1 LIGQFSLL
9 NSQDRDAK
17 VPSVSDMQAI
27 KPTLA
32 PPARSH
38 DLLQALTSALEI
50 LGTARDPTAALTE
63 SFQHASRAFGAEKAL
78 LLRVRATDPLEL
90 ESIRASGLEFE
101 QVKACLSGQ
110 PVEGVS
116 SSRIRRAVATG
127 ALQLVENSQF
137 EGANAG
143 QTGSLRGRPH
153 SVLCAP
159 VTDPW
164 TKAPLAVLYFQTRP
178 GPGGYT
184 PEDVPFL
191 QGYATTL
198 GHAFG
203 LFLTS
208 EQRYRELE
216 EEWKRLQRDRP
227 DHAPELIGDSEEI
240 ARLREELH
248 ETYLPATAAHQ
259 PRPIL
264 LLGETG
270 TGKDLVARYLHYYS
284 PARGRAPFVEYNCA
298 GLSGELVQTTLFGH
312 VRGAFTGA
320 TETAQGL
327 FRSADKGTLFLDEIG
342 ELPPQGQELLLK
354 VLDHWTVRPVGDT
367 RSYEVNVQLLCATN
381 RDLAA
386 VVREGRFR
394 HDLYQRLK
402 ALTIRLTPL
411 AQRPGDIRP
420 LLAHF
425 LAQAEKGLQKR
436 TRGLTPA
443 ALRALLAYAWPGNIR
458 ELAGVSWALVTHC
471 RAGAEIEV
479 EDVRRHCPDVL
490 SQPRRDRVR
499 FAEEEVTG
507 SFRDARSRF
516 ERDFLVHRVEL
527 HRWNVPEAARSMG
540 LSAATLYRYLQRHG
554 LRQGDERTT

>member
-1 LIGQFSLL
+1 MS
-9 NSQDRDAK
+9 NAH
-17 VPSVSDMQAI
+17 
-27 KPTLA
+27 
-32 PPARSH
+32 PAEPLPERSH
-38 DLLQALTSALEI
+38 DLLRALTSALEI
-50 LGTARDPTAALTE
+50 LGSARDATAALTE
-63 SFQHASRAFGAEKAL
+63 SFAHAARAFGAEKAL
-78 LLRVRATDPLEL
+78 LLRVRSTSPLEL
-90 ESIRASGLEFE
+90 ESIRASGLTFDE
-101 QVKACLSGQ
+101 VKACLQGL
-110 PVEGVS
+110 PVPGVS
-116 SSRIRRAVATG
+116 ASRIRGAVETG
-127 ALQLVENSQF
+127 EPQLVENSQF
-137 EGANAG
+137 DGKQASE
-143 QTGSLRGRPH
+143 TGSLSGRPH

-164 TKAPLAVLYFQTRP
+164 TRAPLALVYFQTRP
-178 GPGGYT
+178 GPAGYT
-184 PEDVPFL
+184 QADLPFL
-191 QGYATTL
+191 RGYATAL

-216 EEWKRLQRDRP
+216 EDWKRLQREGRGQ
-227 DHAPELIGDSEEI
+227 APEIIGDSEEMG
-240 ARLREELH
+240 RLRAELS
-248 ETYLPATAAHQ
+248 ETYLPATAARR
-259 PRPIL
+259 PRPML
-264 LLGETG
+264 VLGDTG

-284 PARGRAPFVEYNCA
+284 PSRSRAAFVECNCA
-298 GLSGELVQTTLFGH
+298 GLTGELVQTTLFGH

-320 TETAQGL
+320 TESSQGL
-327 FRSADKGTLFLDEIG
+327 LRAADKGTLFLDEIG
-342 ELPPQGQELLLK
+342 EMPPAGQELLLK

-367 RSYEVNVQLLCATN
+367 RTYDVDVQLLCATN

-402 ALTIRLTPL
+402 ALTIRLTGL
-411 AQRPGDIRP
+411 AQRPGDLRP

-443 ALRALLAYAWPGNIR
+443 ALRALLSYGWPGNVR
-458 ELAGVSWALVTHC
+458 ELSGVAWALVTHC
-471 RAGAEIEV
+471 RPGAEIEV
-479 EDVRRHCPDVL
+479 EDIRRHCPDVL

-499 FAEEEVTG
+499 FADEEVTG
-507 SFRDARSRF
+507 SFRDARARF

-554 LRQGDERTT
+554 LRQGDPRVP

>member
-1 LIGQFSLL
+1 MSDNRAVKPGG
-9 NSQDRDAK
+9 AA
-17 VPSVSDMQAI
+17 PS
-27 KPTLA
+27 
-32 PPARSH
+32 ARSH

-63 SFQHASRAFGAEKAL
+63 SFQHVSRAFGAEKAL
-78 LLRVRATDPLEL
+78 LLRVRSADPLEL

-116 SSRIRRAVATG
+116 PSRIRKAVETG
-127 ALQLVENSQF
+127 QPQLVENSQF
-137 EGANAG
+137 EGKSAG
-143 QTGSLRGRPH
+143 ETGSLQGRPH

-178 GPGGYT
+178 GPLAYT
-184 PEDVPFL
+184 PDDLPFL
-191 QGYATTL
+191 QGYATAL

-216 EEWKRLQRDRP
+216 DEWKRLQRDRP
-227 DHAPELIGDSEEI
+227 DRAPELIGDSEEV

-248 ETYLPATAAHQ
+248 ETYLPATAAHH

-284 PARGRAPFVEYNCA
+284 PARARAPFVEYNCA

-320 TETAQGL
+320 TESSAGL
-327 FRSADKGTLFLDEIG
+327 FRAADKGTLFLDEIG
-342 ELPPQGQELLLK
+342 EMPPQGQELLLK
-354 VLDHWTVRPVGDT
+354 ALDHWTVRPVGDT
-367 RSYEVNVQLLCATN
+367 RTYEVDVQLLCATN
-381 RDLAA
+381 SDLAA

-402 ALTIRLTPL
+402 ALTVRLTPL
-411 AQRPGDIRP
+411 AQRPGDVRP

-436 TRGLTPA
+436 TRGLAPA
-443 ALRALLAYAWPGNIR
+443 ALRALLSYGWPGNVR
-458 ELAGVSWALVTHC
+458 ELSGVAWALVTHC
-471 RAGAEIEV
+471 RPGAEIEV
-479 EDVRRHCPDVL
+479 DDVRRHCPDVL

-499 FAEEEVTG
+499 FADEEVTG
-507 SFRDARSRF
+507 SFRDARARF

-554 LRQGDERTT
+554 LRQGDGRPA